1 MASLDSL
8 PGDQRAVLQLVLSR
22 GRSYEKIGGLLS
34 IDPSAVRERAQLAL
48 DALGPDTHIT
58 PEAQARVAD
67 YLLGQLPDS
76 ETREVR
82 DLLAGSPDARAWAR
96 VVSSELAP
104 LAGERPMPEIPT
116 ERSAARDDAEPIAG
130 LGPAQPESE
139 PAESKRRR
147 GRRRRQ
153 RSEPEAAPADGRRTS
168 RLGGAL
174 VILLAVVAV
183 GAVLFFVLRGGH
195 SNNHAAASSSTTTS
209 STATSSAAASATTP
223 TTASST
229 SSGTSAKVV
238 AQINLTP
245 PSSDK
250 KSKAAGIAEVLN
262 EGSTDG
268 VAIVAQNVP
277 PNSTKPPDAYAV
289 WLYNSPKDAKI
300 LGFVNPGVGKT
311 GRLSTAGALPTNASH
326 YKQLIVTVETTA
338 SPKAPGTIVL
348 QGNLTNLQ

>member
-48 DALGPDTHIT
+48 DALCPDTHIT

-104 LAGERPMPEIPT
+104 LAGERPMPEIPA
-116 ERSAARDDAEPIAG
+116 ERSPARDHAEPIAG

-153 RSEPEAAPADGRRTS
+153 RTEAEAAPADSRRSS

-195 SNNHAAASSSTTTS
+195 STNHAAASSSTTTS

-245 PSSDK
+245 PPSDK

-262 EGSTDG
+262 EGNTDG
-268 VAIVAQNVP
+268 VAIVAQHVP

-338 SPKAPGTIVL
+338 SPKAPGTIIL
-348 QGNLTNLQ
+348 QGALTNL

>member
-22 GRSYEKIGGLLS
+22 GRSYDEIGGLLS

-104 LAGERPMPEIPT
+104 LAGERPMPEIPA
-116 ERSAARDDAEPIAG
+116 ERSPARDHAEPIAG

-153 RSEPEAAPADGRRTS
+153 RTEADGRARRRAAQLTS
-168 RLGGAL
+168 RRRPGHPPRGRGG
-174 VILLAVVAV
+174 
-183 GAVLFFVLRGGH
+183 GGGPVLRAARRSLQQPRRGEQQHRDQQRRGQRH
-195 SNNHAAASSSTTTS
+195 HAHHGVVDHVV
-209 STATSSAAASATTP
+209 TA
-223 TTASST
+223 
-229 SSGTSAKVV
+229 TSAKVV

-300 LGFVNPGVGKT
+300 LGFVNPGRRQDGPALD
-311 GRLSTAGALPTNASH
+311 GRRPARPT
-326 YKQLIVTVETTA
+326 LRTT
-338 SPKAPGTIVL
+338 SS
-348 QGNLTNLQ
+348 